1 MKRVFATLLTA
12 ALLLSLCACGLS
24 DEEKRSLELYEEYAE
39 IIESLEEERYL
50 EVIRQVSGYLEGD
63 DYYTVI
69 QEMARLANAD
79 PEEEEKTPI
88 GQLFQGQWYWA
99 DGDDKIAGPSQ
110 LSVEANGTVMADD
123 TAYTWLEQNSYDTYI
138 SGYLIK
144 DGVHTYHLN
153 LNKNENDQIAY
164 IKLYTVGNDN
174 GNFYSDKWIGTYYSH
189 PMLRYLVKGWTN
201 LDRNDQVM
209 DSYFYVSTTKVNVDD
224 TDLSWEITDSSEDK
238 LTIDVEGAYTFTVEL
253 RDGLPFAT
261 LRNTATADQAAYYV
275 NDSMYGPNRS
285 WPEYIYPRA
294 MQYLQE
300 CQEDLANGYTVSFYD
315 AIPDGERSTEYR
327 DSAAWQRLYELF
339 TGLGDYKDSAQLAA
353 RFTILEDRYV
363 GAERLRVDQMGNE
376 SKYDSYEIV
385 RYNSMGQV
393 TSSEVAENFQIYG
406 MTNNEMYFSYEE
418 NGRISKVQYLSG
430 NTVQAVVTPVYDDQ
444 GRMVGGSYK
453 SNTATGELSYVYD
466 DQGRLTEN
474 IVWCGSDRYQYIY
487 TYDDQGRLASYEC
500 LQGWSDPI
508 RNYYRFTTTLTYD
521 AQGRLES
528 KTTTKINI
536 ISNDLDNTT
545 TLTYSYDAQGWL
557 VSAELCETDSKGNSR
572 YVSQTINY
580 LYQDLYFFE

>member
-1 MKRVFATLLTA
+1 MKRVFAVLLTA
-12 ALLLSLCACGLS
+12 ALLLSLCACGPS
-24 DEEKRSLELYEEYAE
+24 DEEKRSLELYEKYAD

-50 EVIRQVSGYLEGD
+50 KVIRQVSGYLEDD

-69 QEMARLANAD
+69 QEMAQLANAD

-110 LSVEANGTVMADD
+110 LSVEENGTIMVDD
-123 TAYTWLEQNSYDTYI
+123 TAYTWLEQNSYDTSI

-153 LNKNENDQIAY
+153 LNKSKNDQIAY
-164 IKLYTVGNDN
+164 IQLYTVRNDN
-174 GNFYSDKWIGTYYSH
+174 GNFYSDKWVGTYYSH
-189 PMLRYLVKGWTN
+189 PKLRYLVKNWTN

-209 DSYFYVSTTKVNVDD
+209 ARYFYVSTTKVHVDD
-224 TDLSWEITDSSEDK
+224 KDLSWEIASSSEDK

-253 RDGLPFAT
+253 RDGLPFGT
-261 LRNTATADQAAYYV
+261 LRNTATGDQAAYYL
-275 NDSMYGPNRS
+275 DYSMYGPNRS
-285 WPEYIYPRA
+285 WPEFIYPRA
-294 MQYLQE
+294 MEYLQE
-300 CQEDLANGYTVSFYD
+300 CQKDVANGYTADFNDYILDDS
-315 AIPDGERSTEYR
+315 STRYQG
-327 DSAAWQRLYELF
+327 SAAWQRLYELF

-376 SKYDSYEIV
+376 SKYDSYEVV

-393 TSSEVAENFQIYG
+393 TSSAVEENFRLYG
-406 MTNNEMYFSYEE
+406 MTSGTMHFSYEE
-418 NGRISKVQYLSG
+418 NGRISKVQHLSG
-430 NTVQAVVTPVYDDQ
+430 SSVQAIVIPVYDDQ

-453 SNTATGELSYVYD
+453 TNTATGELSYVYD

-474 IVWCGSDRYQYIY
+474 IVWSGDNRYQYIY
-487 TYDDQGRLASYEC
+487 TYDDQGRLASYESM
-500 LQGWSDPI
+500 QGWGDPV
-508 RNYYRFTTTLTYD
+508 RVYYKSKTTLTYD
-521 AQGRLES
+521 QQGRLME
-528 KTTTKINI
+528 KTTVKDSGATATYTYTYDDQGKC
-536 ISNDLDNTT
+536 ISA
-545 TLTYSYDAQGWL
+545 TLVEA
-557 VSAELCETDSKGNSR
+557 DSKGNSS

-580 LYQDLYFFE
+580 LYQDLYFFD